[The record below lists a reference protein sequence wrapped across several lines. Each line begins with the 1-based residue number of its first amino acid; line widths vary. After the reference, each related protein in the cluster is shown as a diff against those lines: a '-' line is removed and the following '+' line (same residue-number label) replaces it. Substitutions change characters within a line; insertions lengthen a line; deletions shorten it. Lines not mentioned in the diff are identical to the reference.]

1 MIYITTNT
9 KGGVGKSTFMAQI
22 ASAYIL
28 RDNSSVRLIEIDD
41 ENKDCVTF
49 AKSDCLKTEV
59 LSTSKISSLDE
70 LFIEEEGEDILLD
83 IGGNKT
89 STIFLQEVKKLGE
102 FENVIWF
109 IPLRSGEQDNQN
121 ALDTYYRITD
131 MDKEANII
139 FVLSDVRSDDLEYE
153 FLYFFGNEFLNTP
166 MAIMGQDF
174 QVNYIVIKS
183 SPIIN
188 ISRSFNKTIRDISQG
203 DINFKEEAKKT
214 KDRDLRRKYLFLNRV
229 KNEAIEY
236 MEYLEGSVFN
246 ELDRLLLKGD

>member
-28 RDNSSVRLIEIDD
+28 RNSNTVQLIEIDD

-49 AKSDCLKTEV
+49 AKSETLKTQM
-59 LSTSKISSLDE
+59 LSTSKIPTLDE

-89 STIFLQEVKKLGE
+89 STIFLEEIKKVGE
-102 FENVIWF
+102 FESVIWF

-121 ALDTYYRITD
+121 ALDTYYRIIA
-131 MDKEANII
+131 MDKVAKVI

-166 MAIMGQDF
+166 MAIMKQGF
-174 QVNYIVIKS
+174 KVNYITIKS

-188 ISRSFNKTIRDISQG
+188 ISRSFNKTIKDISQG

-214 KDRDLRRKYLFLNRV
+214 KDRELRRKYLFLNRV

-236 MEYLEGSVFN
+236 MEDLENSVFK
-246 ELDRLLLKGD
+246 ELDKLLSEAN

>member
-28 RDNSSVRLIEIDD
+28 RNAKTVQLIEIDD
-41 ENKDCVTF
+41 ENRDCVTF
-49 AKSDCLKTEV
+49 AKSDTLQTQM
-59 LSTSKISSLDE
+59 LSTSKIPTLDE

-89 STIFLQEVKKLGE
+89 STIFLEEVSKVGE
-102 FENVIWF
+102 FEKVLWF

-121 ALDTYYRITD
+121 ALDTYYRITA
-131 MDKEANII
+131 MDKEAKVI

-166 MAIMGQDF
+166 MAIMRQDF
-174 QVNYIVIKS
+174 QVNYIAIKS

-203 DINFKEEAKKT
+203 DIDFKEEAKKT
-214 KDRDLRRKYLFLNRV
+214 KDKDLRRKYLFLNRV
-229 KNEAIEY
+229 KNEAIDY
-236 MEYLEGSVFN
+236 MKYLEGSVFK
-246 ELDRLLLKGD
+246 ELDVLLK

>member
-28 RDNSSVRLIEIDD
+28 RNAKTVQLIEIDD
-41 ENKDCVTF
+41 ENRDCVTF
-49 AKSDCLKTEV
+49 AKSDTLQTQM
-59 LSTSKISSLDE
+59 LSTSKIPTLDE

-89 STIFLQEVKKLGE
+89 STIFLEEVSKVGE
-102 FENVIWF
+102 FEKVLWF

-121 ALDTYYRITD
+121 ALDTYYRITA
-131 MDKEANII
+131 MDKEAKVI

-166 MAIMGQDF
+166 MAIMRQDF
-174 QVNYIVIKS
+174 QVNYIAIKS

-203 DINFKEEAKKT
+203 DIDFKEEAKKT
-214 KDRDLRRKYLFLNRV
+214 KDKDLRRKYLFLNRV
-229 KNEAIEY
+229 KNEAIDY
-236 MEYLEGSVFN
+236 MEYLEGSVFK
-246 ELDRLLLKGD
+246 ELDVLLK

>member
-1 MIYITTNT
+1 MIYIATNT

-28 RDNSSVRLIEIDD
+28 KTATSVRLIEIDD
-41 ENKDCVTF
+41 ENRDCVTF
-49 AKSDCLKTEV
+49 AKSNTLKTQM
-59 LSTSKISSLDE
+59 LSTSKIPTLDE

-89 STIFLQEVKKLGE
+89 STIFLEEIKKVGE

-121 ALDTYYRITD
+121 ALDTYYRIIA
-131 MDKEANII
+131 MDKEAKVI

-166 MAIMGQDF
+166 MAIMNQGF
-174 QVNYIVIKS
+174 KVNYISIKS
-183 SPIIN
+183 STIIN
-188 ISRSFNKTIRDISQG
+188 ISRSFNKTIKDISQG

-214 KDRDLRRKYLFLNRV
+214 KERDLRRKYLFLNRV

-246 ELDRLLLKGD
+246 ELDRLLSEAK

>member
-28 RDNSSVRLIEIDD
+28 RNAKTVQLIEIDD
-41 ENKDCVTF
+41 ENRDCVTF
-49 AKSDCLKTEV
+49 AKSDTLQTQM
-59 LSTSKISSLDE
+59 LSTSKIPTLDE

-89 STIFLQEVKKLGE
+89 STIFLEEVSKVGE
-102 FENVIWF
+102 FEKVLWF

-121 ALDTYYRITD
+121 ALDTYYRITA
-131 MDKEANII
+131 MDKEAKVV

-166 MAIMGQDF
+166 MAIMRQDF
-174 QVNYIVIKS
+174 QVNYIAIKS

-214 KDRDLRRKYLFLNRV
+214 KDKDLRRKYLFLNRV
-229 KNEAIEY
+229 KNEAIDY
-236 MEYLEGSVFN
+236 MKYLEGSVFK
-246 ELDRLLLKGD
+246 ELDVLLK